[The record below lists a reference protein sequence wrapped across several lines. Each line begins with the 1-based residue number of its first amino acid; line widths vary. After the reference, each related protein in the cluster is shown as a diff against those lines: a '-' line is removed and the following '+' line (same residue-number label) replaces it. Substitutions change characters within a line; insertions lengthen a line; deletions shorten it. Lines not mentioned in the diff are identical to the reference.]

1 MKKFTEFLEFMVK
14 KLTCQLGA
22 TTKLYQSA
30 NVSSTVGQQIVGNA
44 KPVQG
49 VNQVCIVKSQNI
61 NYFQDAATILPPGT
75 ASGNINAV
83 ALPSTDVTN
92 SIDQVIPIAAGTM
105 VLTAWVEV
113 IVPAVATTCCYH
125 LGVNTTSAPTNVG
138 STSVWGTALDMC
150 ATVVSGLGL
159 SGAGSAVSGLS
170 GTSGYS
176 GTSGTSL
183 VILAGADSPF
193 VPVFSP
199 IMFPVDGTIDLTASN
214 IVSMTSNATVIV
226 YAMVLDLNF

>member
-14 KLTCQLGA
+14 KLTCQFGG

-30 NVSSTVGQQIVGNA
+30 TASSTVGQRIVGNA

-61 NYFQDAATILPPGT
+61 NYFQDASTILPPGT
-75 ASGNINAV
+75 SSGNINAV
-83 ALPSTDVTN
+83 ALPSTDVTG

-105 VLTAWVEV
+105 VVTAWVEV

-150 ATVVSGLGL
+150 TAVVSGLGL
-159 SGAGSAVSGLS
+159 SGAGTSGIS
-170 GTSGYS
+170 GASGYS

-183 VILAGADSPF
+183 AILAGTDSPF

-199 IMFPVDGTIDLTASN
+199 IMFPVNGTIDLTASN
-214 IVSMTSNATVIV
+214 IVGMTSNATVIV